1 MIKYPLQIPVRF
13 CAGKLNEP
21 ANKTINKDNR
31 YLYLTIF
38 IKKQNYKICNMR
50 WVNKGKSLL
59 ILVLVYLNES
69 MRKYRFTFLFIVLV
83 QLIGYTQ
90 EKDIEIELLKKL
102 DSISK
107 SSSIT
112 RHFASLYFETTVL
125 SIVFFANADPAVKS
139 FIERLENNFAG
150 FFFQSA
156 DAYFNKTEIPVVWQ
170 SYYRDSTLSTLQYK
184 LLGINAHINGDIW
197 QALTSEFSG
206 KELMKN
212 RNIYLRFQKALQ
224 KQYLRF
230 YDEYVSSNLKTGLLN
245 NTTLGLTK
253 IYGKMMLSR
262 WRKRQLRLA
271 ILYHTDKTKF
281 EDALSSLTR
290 KREELNR
297 LILRNL

>member
-1 MIKYPLQIPVRF
+1 M
-13 CAGKLNEP
+13 
-21 ANKTINKDNR
+21 
-31 YLYLTIF
+31 
-38 IKKQNYKICNMR
+38 
-50 WVNKGKSLL
+50 L
-59 ILVLVYLNES
+59 ILVWVYLIES

-83 QLIGYTQ
+83 QMIGYTQ

-107 SSSIT
+107 SSSIA

-125 SIVFFANADPAVKS
+125 SIDFFANADPAAKN
-139 FIERLENNFAG
+139 FIERLENKFAG

-170 SYYRDSTLSTLQYK
+170 SYFRDSTLSPLQYK

-206 KELMKN
+206 EELMKN
-212 RNIYLRFQKALQ
+212 RNIYLRFQKGLQ
-224 KQYLRF
+224 KQYQRF

-271 ILYHTDKTKF
+271 ILYHTDKIKF

>member
-1 MIKYPLQIPVRF
+1 M
-13 CAGKLNEP
+13 
-21 ANKTINKDNR
+21 
-31 YLYLTIF
+31 YLTTF
-38 IKKQNYKICNMR
+38 IREQNYKICDKR
-50 WVNKGKSLL
+50 WLNKGKSLL
-59 ILVLVYLNES
+59 ILVLIYLNES

-107 SSSIT
+107 SSSIA
-112 RHFASLYFETTVL
+112 RHFASLYFETTIL
-125 SIVFFANADPAVKS
+125 SIDFFANADPAVKN
-139 FIERLENNFAG
+139 FIGRLENNFAG
-150 FFFQSA
+150 FFFRSA
-156 DAYFNKTEIPVVWQ
+156 DAHFNKTAIPVVWQ
-170 SYYRDSTLSTLQYK
+170 SYFRDSTLSPLQYK

-206 KELMKN
+206 KELMEN
-212 RNIYLRFQKALQ
+212 RITYLRFQKGLQ
-224 KQYLRF
+224 KQYQRF
-230 YDEYVSSNLKTGLLN
+230 YDDYVSSNLKTGLLN

-253 IYGKMMLSR
+253 IYGKMMLAR

-271 ILYHTDKTKF
+271 ILYHTDKKRF
-281 EDALSSLTR
+281 DDALGSLNR